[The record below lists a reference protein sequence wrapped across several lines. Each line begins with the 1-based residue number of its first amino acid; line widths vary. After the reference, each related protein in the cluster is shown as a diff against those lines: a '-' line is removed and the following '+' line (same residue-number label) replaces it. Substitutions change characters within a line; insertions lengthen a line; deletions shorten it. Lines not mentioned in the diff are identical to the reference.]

1 MLETLIPAGISLIQN
16 LIGGTALTSPIVKYA
31 VEFVTAA
38 VPVVIKEYKDLKP
51 VVSNIITA
59 LKADPSTLPT
69 QLEELEKSEI
79 LIDAAFEEA
88 AAKAIAEDE
97 AATD

>member
-1 MLETLIPAGISLIQN
+1 MEALIPAGLSLIQT
-16 LIGGTALTSPIVKYA
+16 LIGGTSLAAPVIKYA

-38 VPVVIKEYKDLKP
+38 APVVIQEYHDLKP
-51 VVSNIITA
+51 IVKNIIVA
-59 LKADPSTLPT
+59 LKADPLTLPT

-79 LIDAAFEEA
+79 IIDAAFEAEA
-88 AAKAIAEDE
+88 ARAIAEDE